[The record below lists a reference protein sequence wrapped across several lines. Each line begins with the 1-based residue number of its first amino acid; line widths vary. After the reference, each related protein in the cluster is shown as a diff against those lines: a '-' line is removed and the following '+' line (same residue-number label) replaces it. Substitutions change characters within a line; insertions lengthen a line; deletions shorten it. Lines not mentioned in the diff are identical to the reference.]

1 MATFFKKWFGKTSTD
16 TSTDSDNSAA
26 PAASVPGRTMYP
38 LTFQYQRP
46 ELVRS
51 FLEHDWRK
59 EGHQDALH
67 FPSLQRRDSRLQS
80 IIADYRHRLQS
91 VQAQLQSQVHEL
103 EMHLLEV
110 QGIDLVMESQIKHRM
125 RQLQSMQSDIQK
137 QLELSVDHEGWLVAV
152 MIAYKDGFL
161 TGTRQYQHE
170 ADLLGGFNTLL

>member
-1 MATFFKKWFGKTSTD
+1 MATFFKKWFGKSAADAPPDTTD
-16 TSTDSDNSAA
+16 AA
-26 PAASVPGRTMYP
+26 PAPAAGRKVYP
-38 LTFQYQRP
+38 MSFQYQRP
-46 ELVRS
+46 ELVRN
-51 FLEHDWRK
+51 FLEYDWRK

-125 RQLQSMQSDIQK
+125 RQLQSMHTDIEK
-137 QLELSVDHEGWLVAV
+137 QLELSVDHEGWLVPV

-170 ADLLGGFNTLL
+170 ADLLGGVNTLL